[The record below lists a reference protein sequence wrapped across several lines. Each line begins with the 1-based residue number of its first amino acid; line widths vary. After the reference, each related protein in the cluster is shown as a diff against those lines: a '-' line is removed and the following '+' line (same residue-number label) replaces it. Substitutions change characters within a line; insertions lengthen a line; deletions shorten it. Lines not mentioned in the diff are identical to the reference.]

1 MGFLLIYCGH
11 YQQLSWL
18 VTVLSVL
25 VPNPILNAKIGV
37 AFEVLNCLNKCDSLY
52 NSPCKKALEN

>member
-25 VPNPILNAKIGV
+25 VANPILNAKIGV
-37 AFEVLNCLNKCDSLY
+37 AIEVLNCLNKCDSVQQPL
-52 NSPCKKALEN
+52 

>member
-11 YQQLSWL
+11 YQHLSWL

-37 AFEVLNCLNKCDSLY
+37 AFEVLNYLNKCDSVQQPL
-52 NSPCKKALEN
+52 